1 MESLSK
7 SQWKWW
13 TTGKMEQE
21 LGNTDKQKH
30 VHMKVGKF
38 KKEESRKLNRKDPG
52 SDGVKGF

>member
-1 MESLSK
+1 
-7 SQWKWW
+7 
-13 TTGKMEQE
+13 MEQE

-52 SDGVKGF
+52 SEGVKGF